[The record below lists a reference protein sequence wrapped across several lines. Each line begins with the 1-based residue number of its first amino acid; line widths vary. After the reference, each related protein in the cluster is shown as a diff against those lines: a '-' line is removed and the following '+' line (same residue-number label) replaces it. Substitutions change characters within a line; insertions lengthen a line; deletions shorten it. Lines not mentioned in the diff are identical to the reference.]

1 MDIDSII
8 NSLTPL
14 ERKIL
19 PYLKNNISIQ
29 ELQDLTSLKEVE
41 VIRALQW
48 LETKKAIKVDVNH
61 KNQIKLNKNGLL
73 YLEKEMPERRLLK
86 LSKSKTLT
94 IDDLRKASPSAARFV
109 NERFGL

>member
-19 PYLKNNISIQ
+19 PY
-29 ELQDLTSLKEVE
+29 LTSLKEVE

-94 IDDLRKASPSAARFV
+94 IDDLRKASEFEPEELNIAIGFLKSKNAI
-109 NERFGL
+109 